1 MSHLKLGYVIISE
14 GSSSPASGSMK
25 RSSSRTSLKALLSP
39 SKLTHFAIAFSS
51 PLPVFHFHFILSLL
65 LLPTSRLF
73 HFHFIFVIAFSSP
86 LPVFHFHFILSLLSP
101 PHFLSFI
108 FISFCNCFLLP
119 TSCLSFSF
127 HFVIAFSSPLPV
139 FHFHF
144 INSLHAG

>member
-1 MSHLKLGYVIISE
+1 MNLKKSKFIYLIGKKVSRLKLRYVIISE

-39 SKLTHFAIAFSS
+39 SKPTHFA
-51 PLPVFHFHFILSLL
+51 
-65 LLPTSRLF
+65 
-73 HFHFIFVIAFSSP
+73 IAFSSP

-108 FISFCNCFLLP
+108 FISFCHCFLLP

-127 HFVIAFSSPLPV
+127 HFVIAFSSPLPA

-144 INSLHAG
+144 I